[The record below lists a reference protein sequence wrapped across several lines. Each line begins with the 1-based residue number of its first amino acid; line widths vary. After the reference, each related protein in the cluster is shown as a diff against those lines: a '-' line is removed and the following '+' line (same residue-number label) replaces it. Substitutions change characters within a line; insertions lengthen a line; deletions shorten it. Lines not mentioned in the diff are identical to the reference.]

1 MTCAD
6 MRPRAC
12 SIVLTNDKGARV
24 GDEAVKRSDVEA
36 SASVGLDEAL
46 AALRADLAAAQAEA
60 AGSDLQFPV
69 QSVTVEL
76 TVAVT
81 KSVDGKAGFRV
92 PVLGAE
98 LGTSGGREAAST
110 QKLTVTLGPP
120 VDAWG
125 RPVTVTQV
133 SSQAKG

>member
-1 MTCAD
+1 M
-6 MRPRAC
+6 
-12 SIVLTNDKGARV
+12 
-24 GDEAVKRSDVEA
+24 GDEETQPAEA
-36 SASVGLDEAL
+36 EKAAGVGLDEAL
-46 AALRADLAAAQAEA
+46 AALRSDLAAAQTEA

-69 QSVTVEL
+69 ESVTVEL

-98 LGTSGGREAAST
+98 LGASGGREASST

-120 VDAWG
+120 VDAAG
-125 RPVTVTQV
+125 RPVKVTRT
-133 SSQAKG
+133 SDIAKG

>member
-1 MTCAD
+1 
-6 MRPRAC
+6 
-12 SIVLTNDKGARV
+12 V
-24 GDEAVKRSDVEA
+24 GDEAAKRSDDDQAPEG
-36 SASVGLDEAL
+36 VGLDEAL

-81 KSVDGKAGFRV
+81 ESVDGKAGFRV

-98 LGTSGGREAAST
+98 LGASGGREAAST

-120 VDAWG
+120 ADALG
-125 RPVTVTQV
+125 RPVKVAQV
-133 SSQAKG
+133 SGQAKG